1 MTRME
6 LFRFL
11 SGHRLGVLGSV
22 SGEGRPESALM
33 GIAVTEQL
41 EIVFDTLA
49 TTRKYRNL
57 MADGRASF
65 VVGWEGETTV
75 QFEGEAFLPEGE
87 ELERYKR
94 IYFAIWPDGL
104 SREGWPGIT
113 YVVIRPRWIR
123 YSDFAQRPPRVEEH
137 VWQGG
142 EMRLMTG
149 A

>member
-1 MTRME
+1 ME